1 MEFSSSIK
9 SQFQRNSG
17 RIFEKIIFINKICE
31 IEKERRRGE
40 KTEEI
45 SENMERIF
53 KNCNKCH
60 KFFKLFRLH
69 TESCRVD
76 INCNN
81 SAIQQC
87 VQLHRFGVVGN
98 DRLSIKL
105 ESSLSGNSGHF
116 TTNVNNKLLDNVH
129 LQHSKQFYNRHGP

>member
-1 MEFSSSIK
+1 MEFSSSIE

-31 IEKERRRGE
+31 IKKERRRRE
-40 KTEEI
+40 KAEEI
-45 SENMERIF
+45 SENLERIF
-53 KNCNKCH
+53 KNSNKCH

-69 TESCRVD
+69 IKSCRVD
-76 INCNN
+76 FNCDN

-105 ESSLSGNSGHF
+105 ENSLSGNSSHF
-116 TTNVNNKLLDNVH
+116 TTDVNNKLPDNVH
-129 LQHSKQFYNRHGP
+129 LQHSKQFCNQHGP